1 MTIACLPIE
10 IDVSLP
16 DEQRILDYVKNFEI
30 PSTLHLDGPRFDC
43 WKVAPV
49 AGQMS
54 SDDWKDPYKIQS
66 LICNRL
72 TPNYGKFQWA
82 NDFDKLFPEVVNM
95 ISQIPVID
103 PLVILMQQEKEST
116 PHFDTQPKDVI
127 LNSDDILLSTEPRRY
142 NIQLTNFGKTS
153 FFVSKTKTSEKIYYH
168 HISPKLPAYCF
179 PEQHYYHGADFI
191 GPNKVSLCI
200 LGKPDKEKH
209 EKLIRSSFQKHKDK
223 AIIIEDG
230 NDVFLY

>member
-16 DEQRILDYVKNFEI
+16 DEQKILDYVQEFEI

-49 AGQMS
+49 GGQMS
-54 SDDWKDPYKIQS
+54 SGDWKDPVKIQS

-72 TPNYGKFQWA
+72 TPNYGKFSWA
-82 NDFDKLFPEVVNM
+82 NDFDKLFPEVVSM
-95 ISQIPVID
+95 IRQIPIID
-103 PLVILMQQEKEST
+103 PLVILMQQEKDST
-116 PHFDTQPKDVI
+116 AHFDTQPKDNI
-127 LNSDDILLSTEPRRY
+127 LDINDIALSTEPRRY

-168 HISPKLPAYCF
+168 YITPELPAYCF
-179 PEQHYYHGADFI
+179 PEQHYYHGADYI
-191 GPNKVSLCI
+191 GPGKVSLCI
-200 LGKPDKEKH
+200 LGRPDKEKH
-209 EKLIRSSFQKHKDK
+209 NQVILRNIQKHKDK
-223 AIIIEDG
+223 AIIFEDG
-230 NDVFLY
+230 NNVFLQ